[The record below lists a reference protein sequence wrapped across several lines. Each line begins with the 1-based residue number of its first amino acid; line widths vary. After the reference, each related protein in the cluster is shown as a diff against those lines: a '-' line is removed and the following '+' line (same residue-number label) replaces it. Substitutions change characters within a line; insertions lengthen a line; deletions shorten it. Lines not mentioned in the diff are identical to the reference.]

1 MAYNDLT
8 MDANGKLLAIINE
21 PSGTRIVRMA
31 TTPDAALTPVAQ
43 GGFINGSAFQ
53 LAVEFDGKILL
64 TDGKNLVRI
73 DPTSGAQSLLHTFA
87 SGARGMVVAKDG
99 AIYVRTA
106 PDVAEQEHLQRVDP
120 KTRRRNHRL
129 DRQRIPHQHRSC
141 RWRPTA
147 SLSSPTKVGSRVKWS
162 GPTPRLAAQTTLF
175 AFGSAE
181 NFDITVVGVPQ
192 IGGPPLPKAG
202 NDSFTAEFPATD
214 LHVNAPGLLGNDTD
228 PLGQQFKVETITQ
241 TKAGLRLPNL
251 HR

>member
-1 MAYNDLT
+1 
-8 MDANGKLLAIINE
+8 
-21 PSGTRIVRMA
+21 MA

-106 PDVAEQEHLQRVDP
+106 PDAAEQEHLQRVDP
-120 KTRRRNHRL
+120 KTGAATIVSTGKGFHINTGL
-129 DRQRIPHQHRSC
+129 AVEADD
-141 RWRPTA
+141 
-147 SLSSPTKVGSRVKWS
+147 SPLISNEG
-162 GPTPRLAAQTTLF
+162 GLAGEMVRTNPSTGAQTTLF

-228 PLGQQFKVETITQ
+228 PLGQQLKVEIVTQ
-241 TKAGLRLPNL
+241 TKAGFVLPDL